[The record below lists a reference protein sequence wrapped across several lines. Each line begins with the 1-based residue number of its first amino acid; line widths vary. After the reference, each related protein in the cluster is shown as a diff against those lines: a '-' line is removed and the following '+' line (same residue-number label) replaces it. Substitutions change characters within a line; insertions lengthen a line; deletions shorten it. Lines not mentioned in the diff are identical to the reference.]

1 MNVSQRISAICMILF
16 CISLF
21 GCLSTSMLSTQWS
34 ENLALASNETEASDP
49 AVNDGK
55 LGTIAVVDPANHRV
69 FGLKF
74 PRIYKVRKVIVYNV
88 NLFRFDLDYW
98 DLENQE
104 WKQAHTV
111 LQRRNL
117 DGRRVQPKY
126 VIDRLNFQT
135 NMLRLKVRRTV
146 DDRVI
151 SKTDPDPNDKIV
163 NKIRKNFY
171 GRLVTYFRVLQP
183 SYASLREIEVYALAK
198 RQ

>member
-1 MNVSQRISAICMILF
+1 M
-16 CISLF
+16 
-21 GCLSTSMLSTQWS
+21 STNMLSTQWS
-34 ENLALASNETEASDP
+34 NNLALASNKTEASDP

-74 PRIYKVRKVIVYNV
+74 AQTYRVRKVIIYNV

-98 DLENQE
+98 DLVHQE
-104 WKQAHTV
+104 WKQAHSV

-117 DGRRVQPKY
+117 DGMRVQPKY

-135 NMLRLKVRRTV
+135 NMLRLTVRRTV
-146 DDRVI
+146 DDQVI
-151 SKTDPDPNDKIV
+151 SKTNPDPNDKVV
-163 NKIRKNFY
+163 NKIRKNFF

-183 SYASLREIEVYALAK
+183 SYASLREIEVYTLAK
-198 RQ
+198 QE